1 MNELRRKP
9 EAGSRTMAPARFRLP
24 RFRLAGFWLPRFRLP
39 ALCLATVILFSTP
52 ALSQESGI
60 EVGKAAPAAKLETLD
75 GKVADL
81 AQYIG
86 KGPVV
91 MEFWATWC
99 PNCKELEP
107 AMLAAQKKYAG
118 KVQFVGV
125 AVSVNESPG
134 LVPLYVQKHGLA
146 GVQFYDRKGTAID
159 AYDVPATSFIVV
171 IGKTGKVVYTGLG
184 GTQNLDAAIQKAL

>member
-1 MNELRRKP
+1 MNNLRPGTEDRRP
-9 EAGSRTMAPARFRLP
+9 RHGWIVAALALLAIAAPLRA
-24 RFRLAGFWLPRFRLP
+24 
-39 ALCLATVILFSTP
+39 
-52 ALSQESGI
+52 QESGI
-60 EVGKAAPAAKLETLD
+60 EVGKAAPGAKLETLD
-75 GKVADL
+75 GKTADL

-107 AMLAAQKKYAG
+107 AMLAVQKKYAG

-125 AVSVNESPG
+125 AVSVNESPE
-134 LVPLYVQKHGLA
+134 LVRLYVQKHGLA

-159 AYDVPATSFIVV
+159 AYDVPATSFVVV